1 MSNLNKKLLL
11 GITII
16 IIGIVFIVLSKDKK
30 SDEMK
35 HVTIGIQTSPAMA
48 LVMVAKD
55 KGFFEKQ
62 GLDVELKQF
71 AAGKDAL
78 AAFIGGSLDFSIS
91 GDVPALL
98 ATLQGNRFVVPAQV
112 VKKTI
117 NEVRVVAQKDGDLN
131 TADSYFKAKKRK
143 LATSIG
149 GGPEFFTYEFLNKI
163 GVTKDQIEIV
173 AQKPADMPAALV
185 SKSVDAVAIF
195 DPVAYV
201 AETQLGDKSI
211 TFTDPSIYS
220 ELYII
225 EAKESV
231 KQDSVVLSKVLK
243 ALIEAEKFTKQN
255 PEDAKAIVIN
265 YTKLS
270 KETVDNIWGSFDFSV
285 ALTPQLL
292 DYWNRETKWAQDT
305 AKVTKDAVIPNFRD
319 MIFDAPLKKISPT
332 AVEI

>member
-1 MSNLNKKLLL
+1 MTKTTKIIAWGVFVLLVA
-11 GITII
+11 GF
-16 IIGIVFIVLSKDKK
+16 FIWKGSKPT
-30 SDEMK
+30 ELQP
-35 HVTIGIQTSPAMA
+35 VTIGIQTSPAMA

-98 ATLQGNRFVVPAQV
+98 ATLQGNKFVIPAQV

-149 GGPEFFTYEFLNKI
+149 GGPEFFTYEFLNKLGI
-163 GVTKDQIEIV
+163 TKDQVEIV

-185 SKSVDAVAIF
+185 SKSVDAIAIF
-195 DPVAYV
+195 DPVAYI
-201 AETQLGDKSI
+201 AETQLADKSI

-243 ALIEAEKFTKQN
+243 ALIDAEKFSKQN
-255 PEDAKAIVIN
+255 PEDAKAVVIS

-270 KETVDNIWGSFDFSV
+270 KETVDNIWGSFDFSI

-292 DYWNRETKWAQDT
+292 DYWNREAKWAQDT
-305 AKVTKDAVIPNFRD
+305 AKVTKDTVIPNFRD

>member
-1 MSNLNKKLLL
+1 MSKN
-11 GITII
+11 TII
-16 IIGIVFIVLSKDKK
+16 SWAVIIILLVVGLLWYSTKPK
-30 SDEMK
+30 ELN

-98 ATLQGNRFVVPAQV
+98 ATLQGNKFVIPAQV

-149 GGPEFFTYEFLNKI
+149 GGPEFFTYEFLNKLGI
-163 GVTKDQIEIV
+163 TKNQVEIV
-173 AQKPADMPAALV
+173 DQKPAER
-185 SKSVDAVAIF
+185 VAG
-195 DPVAYV
+195 V
-201 AETQLGDKSI
+201 G
-211 TFTDPSIYS
+211 
-220 ELYII
+220 
-225 EAKESV
+225 
-231 KQDSVVLSKVLK
+231 
-243 ALIEAEKFTKQN
+243 
-255 PEDAKAIVIN
+255 
-265 YTKLS
+265 
-270 KETVDNIWGSFDFSV
+270 
-285 ALTPQLL
+285 
-292 DYWNRETKWAQDT
+292 R
-305 AKVTKDAVIPNFRD
+305 
-319 MIFDAPLKKISPT
+319 
-332 AVEI
+332 

>member
-1 MSNLNKKLLL
+1 MKKYTGNLI
-11 GITII
+11 GAIM
-16 IIGIVFIVLSKDKK
+16 IIGVVFVLQSKTH
-30 SDEMK
+30 EPVELQ
-35 HVTIGIQTSPAMA
+35 HVTIGLQTSPAMA

-98 ATLQGNRFVVPAQV
+98 ATLQGNKFIVPAQV

-143 LATSIG
+143 LSTSIG

-163 GVTKDQIEIV
+163 GITKDQVEIV
-173 AQKPADMPAALV
+173 AQKPPDMPATLV

-201 AETQLGDKSI
+201 AETQLADKSI

-220 ELYII
+220 EVYII

-231 KQDSVVLSKVLK
+231 KQDSVILSKVLK
-243 ALIEAEKFTKQN
+243 ALTDAETFTKQN
-255 PEDAKAIVIN
+255 SEDAKAVVVS

-270 KETVDNIWGSFDFSV
+270 KEIVDHIWSSFDFSV

-292 DYWNRETKWAQDT
+292 DYWNREAKWAQDT
-305 AKVTKDAVIPNFRD
+305 SKVAKDTVIPNFQD
-319 MIFDAPLKKISPT
+319 MLFDAPLKKISPS